1 MKYKALIFF
10 YLSFIGFIMA
20 EQDISAQLSLDKLD
34 FNRIRQKKIIEF
46 VRTQKRNGKKT
57 FYELN
62 SFCYRKQD
70 SIKFSQISSTY
81 LIREKAEKV
90 WDGYLRMCPF
100 EAYSGNRVGFG
111 FIYSKKDDKII
122 YSGDIYDKLEVGQ
135 QYFFNIRVLGG
146 IKNMGVAD
154 EVTGLD
160 ESTKTI
166 RFCYLQYGKT
176 EGTQEISLKETPDGY
191 TQVTHKSW
199 YHSSSK
205 FRDRVLYPYFHNLT
219 IGEYHQIVKKMLEN
233 PKSLI
238 FLNIE

>member
-1 MKYKALIFF
+1 MNYKTLIFF
-10 YLSFIGFIMA
+10 YLNFVTFIIVDQ
-20 EQDISAQLSLDKLD
+20 EISAQLSLDKLD
-34 FNRIRQKKIIEF
+34 FDRIRQKKIIEF
-46 VRTQKRNGKKT
+46 VRIQKRNGKKT

-70 SIKFSQISSTY
+70 SIKFRQISSTY
-81 LIREKAEKV
+81 LIHENADKV
-90 WDGYLRMCPF
+90 WKGYLRMCPF
-100 EAYSGNRVGFG
+100 EAYTGNRVGIG
-111 FIYSKKDDKII
+111 FVYSKKDDKII
-122 YSGDIYDKLEVGQ
+122 YEGDVYDNLEVGQ

-146 IKNMGVAD
+146 IKNMGIAD

-176 EGTQEISLKETPDGY
+176 EGTQEISLKETSNGY

-199 YHSSSK
+199 YHSGSK
-205 FRDRVLYPYFHNLT
+205 FRDRILYPYFHNLT
-219 IGEYHQIVKKMLEN
+219 IGEYHRIVKNMLEK

-238 FLNIE
+238 FSDIE